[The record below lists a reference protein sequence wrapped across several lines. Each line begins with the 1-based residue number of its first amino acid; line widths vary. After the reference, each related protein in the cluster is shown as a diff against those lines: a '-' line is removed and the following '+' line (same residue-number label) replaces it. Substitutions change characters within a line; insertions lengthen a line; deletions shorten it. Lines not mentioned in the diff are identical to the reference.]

1 MSEILISVLV
11 PVYNGEKFLPQ
22 LIDTLKNQTYKNFE
36 VIFVDDISTDNSAQ
50 IILEIANQ
58 DDRFKY
64 IKRTTKGKDAGTGI
78 EYGLPYCTGDY
89 YFYMSHD
96 DFIDLDMFE
105 KGVQK
110 IKETNADVVICNTC
124 FYEEGKEIKNFSK
137 YPLNNDYSQEL
148 SPKEAFYLSL
158 DWQIG
163 AFGFRKMDIVKKVGI
178 VPTYFNSCEYYGIC
192 QLLLANKIVFCDSM
206 FYYRSDNT
214 EAITRKK
221 DPYYYIEIFMQDVLL
236 FEVLFDNDFSEKQK
250 LERLKI
256 LVKKI
261 KHWNKYYL
269 RNYRDYNEEQ
279 CLYFKKILNEC
290 IKKIKKYSL
299 ECKQYTNIFKI
310 IRYDLVYKN
319 YVLNALQERKI
330 QKKIAKQKIRKERAF
345 LEKISSAQA
354 LGCKVGRC
362 TYCGD
367 NVYVPDERT
376 IIGSFCSIAGNVNI
390 GLNYHPTHYL
400 STSSFFYIESLGYR
414 DGYQEIYSDP
424 VLVGNDVWIGA
435 NVCIKGG
442 LKIGDGAVIGAGS
455 IVTKDVPPYAIVAG
469 VPAKIIRYR
478 FEEDVIR
485 ELLELKW
492 WDLDDEIIKTLP
504 FKDPK
509 KCIETLTEIRKNKVK

>member
-36 VIFVDDISTDNSAQ
+36 VIFVDDISTDNSAET
-50 IILEIANQ
+50 ILEIANQ
-58 DDRFKY
+58 DNRFKY

-78 EYGLPYCTGDY
+78 EYGLPYCTGNY
-89 YFYMSHD
+89 YFYMSQD
-96 DFIDLDMFE
+96 DFIDTDMFE

-110 IKETNADVVICNTC
+110 IKETNADVVICNAC

-163 AFGFRKMDIVKKVGI
+163 GFGFRKMDIVKKVGI
-178 VPTYFNSCEYYGIC
+178 IPTYFNSCEYYGIC

-206 FYYRSDNT
+206 FYYRSDNS

-221 DPYYYIEIFMQDVLL
+221 NPYYFVEIFMQDVMLLELL
-236 FEVLFDNDFSEKQK
+236 FQNDFSIEEKNK
-250 LERLKI
+250 RLKWT
-256 LVKKI
+256 VKRTK
-261 KHWNKYYL
+261 KWYKYYFKNSYL
-269 RNYRDYNEEQ
+269 YTEEQ
-279 CLYFKKILNEC
+279 CQHYKKILKQCLE
-290 IKKIKKYSL
+290 KLKTLSL
-299 ECKQYTNIFKI
+299 KSKNYTNYLRIIKYEILFENIITKVIFK
-310 IRYDLVYKN
+310 LKKE
-319 YVLNALQERKI
+319 L
-330 QKKIAKQKIRKERAF
+330 KIAKIKRKRKRVF
-345 LEKISSAQA
+345 LEKNNTIKS
-354 LGCKVGRC
+354 LGCKVGRL

-367 NVYVPDERT
+367 NVFVPDNRT
-376 IIGSFCSIAGNVNI
+376 TIGSFCSIASNINI
-390 GLNYHPTHYL
+390 GMFMHPTDYMT
-400 STSSFFYIESLGYR
+400 TSPFFYTESLGWNE
-414 DGYQEIYSDP
+414 GQQEIYSEP
-424 VLVGNDVWIGA
+424 VKVGNDVWIGSG
-435 NVCIKGG
+435 VSIKGG
-442 LKIGDGAVIGAGS
+442 VTIGDGAVIGAGAV
-455 IVTKDVPPYAIVAG
+455 VTKNVPPYAIVAG

-478 FEEDVIR
+478 FEEDVIK

-509 KCIETLTEIRKNKVK
+509 KCVKKLKDLRTNE

>member
-110 IKETNADVVICNTC
+110 IKETNADVVICNAC

-163 AFGFRKMDIVKKVGI
+163 GFGFRKMDIVKKVGI
-178 VPTYFNSCEYYGIC
+178 IPTYFNSCEYYGIC

-206 FYYRSDNT
+206 FYYRSDNS

-221 DPYYYIEIFMQDVLL
+221 NPYYYIEIFMQDVLL
-236 FEVLFDNDFSEKQK
+236 LEVLLKNDFTDKQK
-250 LERLKI
+250 LIRLKT
-256 LVKKI
+256 LVKRI
-261 KHWNKYYL
+261 KKWYKYYL
-269 RNYRDYNEEQ
+269 KNCHCYSKEQ
-279 CLYFKKILNEC
+279 CLYFKKILNIC
-290 IKKIKKYSL
+290 IDKLKDYSFKYKQYKNIIKIYEYNLIYKNFIVKKLINCKIK
-299 ECKQYTNIFKI
+299 
-310 IRYDLVYKN
+310 
-319 YVLNALQERKI
+319 RKLAKE
-330 QKKIAKQKIRKERAF
+330 KKRKEKAY
-345 LEKISSAQA
+345 LEKVDSAKR
-354 LGCKVGRC
+354 LGCKVGRS

-390 GLNYHPTHYL
+390 GLYYHPTHYL
-400 STSSFFYIESLGYR
+400 STSPFFYIESLGYR

-478 FEEDVIR
+478 FEEDVIK
-485 ELLELKW
+485 EFLELKW
-492 WDLDDEIIKTLP
+492 WNLDDEIIKTLP

-509 KCIETLTEIRKNKVK
+509 KCIEKLKDLRTNE